1 MSAPYISLAG
11 EPGAHNIGKDAPR
24 PAETKGISLHHACL
38 RIKDPKKAL
47 PFFKDVLGMRT
58 LFTYNA
64 GSFSIFYMFH
74 SEDDVDAEKVWADF
88 PNQKGLL
95 ELIHRHG
102 SEDEA
107 SLEYKSGNEPA
118 HAGFGHLGLIVDD
131 VPQLVKRAQE
141 FGCKVIKPQGV
152 SSAETVGWPEGTPQ
166 PIEAYNQLYSNMA
179 MIECPDNHLWVELVP
194 RHME

>member
-1 MSAPYISLAG
+1 MSAPYTSLAG
-11 EPGAHNIGKDAPR
+11 EPGQHNIGKDAPR
-24 PAETKGISLHHACL
+24 PAETKGISLHHCCL
-38 RIKDPKKAL
+38 RIKDPKKSL
-47 PFFKDVLGMRT
+47 PFFKEVLGMRT

-64 GSFSIFYMFH
+64 GCFSIYYMFH

-88 PNQKGLL
+88 PNQKGLI

-102 SEDEA
+102 SESE
-107 SLEYKSGNEPA
+107 SFTYKSGNEPE

-131 VPQLVKRAQE
+131 VPLLVKRATE

-166 PIEAYNQLYSNMA
+166 PIKEYNELYSNMA
-179 MIECPDNHLWVELVP
+179 MIESPDGYWVELVP
-194 RHME
+194 RHMG